1 MENRITG
8 RNPQPIAEDDEEIY
22 TDNPELVKLNEA
34 VESLLSVAQA
44 GLLQKALALSNEKC
58 NNLIERLNVQV
69 KDLTQ
74 QVRSVSEN
82 NSVLVKNLRERV
94 ESLTSKLEKMIQQQA
109 TANEETAKEVRLA
122 TGKAISTGID
132 YFSKRIDEETEQVKN
147 TLKETVKEL
156 EQMKAD
162 IRQERKFHK
171 VLFWA
176 TPILLGVQTVI
187 SLILLFV

>member
-94 ESLTSKLEKMIQQQA
+94 ESLTSKLEVMIQHQA